1 MRFEKFTIK
10 AQEAVVRA
18 QQIAEQ
24 QSHAEITP
32 LHLLS
37 ALLAESD
44 GVVKPLL
51 QKLGADPD
59 RLSQLTESELQ
70 RLPKATGTQTGPS
83 RTLNDVFNHAQK
95 DADRLKD
102 EYVSTEHLLLASG
115 AGEKRGKG
123 DSIRQRRGS

>member
-18 QQIAEQ
+18 QQMAQEMN
-24 QSHAEITP
+24 HAEITP

-37 ALLAESD
+37 ALLGETD
-44 GVVKPLL
+44 GVVRPLL

-59 RLSQLTESELQ
+59 RLTQITESELE

-83 RTLNDVFNHAQK
+83 RALNDVFNHAQGCRS
-95 DADRLKD
+95 AQ
-102 EYVSTEHLLLASG
+102 G
-115 AGEKRGKG
+115 
-123 DSIRQRRGS
+123 